1 MNKITYFCIYND
13 INFQSDKMGLFKNMA
28 REKALIDK
36 ELKFYEKNEKLKI
49 DKGLEDYRQST
60 HAEKRD
66 LAIQCADDTKKN
78 EHKFHSNQEKLG
90 IAIAKLEAKKEHLE
104 EITSTDKTAYERIIK
119 GKDEEIERL
128 SGILEKMVENQPN
141 AIIQVKD

>member
-1 MNKITYFCIYND
+1 MKISLPGTQILCD
-13 INFQSDKMGLFKNMA
+13 QLESLINILYLF
-28 REKALIDK
+28 R
-36 ELKFYEKNEKLKI
+36 F
-49 DKGLEDYRQST
+49 
-60 HAEKRD
+60 AE
-66 LAIQCADDTKKN
+66 DTKKI
-78 EHKFHSNQEKLG
+78 EHDYHHNQETLG

-141 AIIQVKD
+141 AIIQVRD